1 MMTTELHRPIVAA
14 HLSAQGSEH
23 CVEAKAAECA
33 AIAARLGLPAVES
46 LTCRFDLR
54 PVGETVHAEGA
65 MRARVM
71 QVCIVSLDEF
81 AADIA
86 EDFFLRFVPESMES
100 AELDPEQPEDEV
112 VFEGGV
118 IDLGEAAVQQ
128 LALALDPYP
137 RKPDAV
143 LPDAASDASSHPFA
157 ALARLRQ
164 QR

>member
-1 MMTTELHRPIVAA
+1 MMTPELHRPIVAA
-14 HLSAQGSEH
+14 HLAAQGSEH
-23 CVEAKAAECA
+23 RVEANAAERA
-33 AIAARLGLPAVES
+33 AIAARLGLPAIES
-46 LTCRFDLR
+46 LACSFSLR

-65 MRARVM
+65 LQARVM

-100 AELDPEQPEDEV
+100 AELDPEEPEDEV

-143 LPDAASDASSHPFA
+143 LPDAASDTSALPFA
-157 ALARLRQ
+157 ALARLRH